1 MTRISAINM
10 KYDVIGIGNALMDI
24 LVNVGHDQLLEMN
37 LKKGTMELYDAD
49 EIKKIEEKVGK
60 EGVKIA
66 PGGSVANTIYGI
78 SQLGGNVVFIGK
90 VGHDEHGAIYEQKMI
105 EGGVGSRI
113 IKKEGNTGRVVTMIT
128 PDTERTF
135 ATHLGIA
142 CQLEK
147 EELFEDDIKE
157 SKILHICGYQ
167 LINPKLK
174 RTVLHAMDVAK
185 ANGVKVSIDLAAP
198 NIVSQNLADF
208 TDVIKTYADIVFA
221 NEEEAEAF
229 TGKKEK
235 EALDVIADMCEIAV
249 VKVGARGS
257 FIKKGDETVEVS
269 GIKADAVDTTG
280 AGDSYAA
287 GFLYGFTQGMEL
299 DKCGMIGS
307 WIAAKVVSQLGA
319 RVEIDKEELKKIM
332 GWRKK

>member
-1 MTRISAINM
+1 M

-24 LVNVGHDQLLEMN
+24 LVNIGHDQLLEMN
-37 LKKGTMELYDAD
+37 MKKGTMELVDV
-49 EIKKIEEKVGK
+49 EQIKEIEEKVAK
-60 EGVKIA
+60 EGIKIA

-78 SQLGGNVVFIGK
+78 SQLGGSVIFMGK

-113 IKKEGNTGRVVTMIT
+113 VKKEGNTGRVVTMIT

-142 CQLEK
+142 CELEK
-147 EELFEDDIKE
+147 EELFEEDIKE

-174 RTVLHAMDVAK
+174 RTVLHAMDIAK

-198 NIVSQNLADF
+198 NIVEQNLADF

-221 NEEEAEAF
+221 NEEEAKAF
-229 TGKKEK
+229 TGKEEK
-235 EALDVIADMCEIAV
+235 EALDVISEMCEIAV
-249 VKVGARGS
+249 VKIGAKGS
-257 FIKKGDETVEVS
+257 LVKKGSEVFEVS
-269 GIKADAVDTTG
+269 GVKADAVDTTG

-287 GFLYGFTQGMEL
+287 GFLFGLTQDMSL
-299 DKCGMIGS
+299 DKCGRIGS
-307 WIAAKVVSQLGA
+307 WIAAKVVSQVGA
-319 RVEIDKEELKKIM
+319 RVEVDKEELS
-332 GWRKK
+332 RVLE

>member
-1 MTRISAINM
+1 M

-37 LKKGTMELYDAD
+37 LKKGTTQLYDAEKIK
-49 EIKKIEEKVGK
+49 EIEDKIGK

-78 SQLGGNVVFIGK
+78 AQLGGSVIFVGK
-90 VGHDEHGAIYEQKMI
+90 VGHDEQGGVYEQKML
-105 EGGVGSRI
+105 EGGVKSNI
-113 IKKEGNTGRVVTMIT
+113 IKKEGMTGRAVTLIT

-142 CQLEK
+142 CEIEK
-147 EELFEDDIKE
+147 EEIFEEDIKE
-157 SKILHICGYQ
+157 SKVLHICGYQ
-167 LINPKLK
+167 LVNPKLK
-174 RTVLHAMDVAK
+174 RTVLYAMDIAK

-198 NIVSQNLADF
+198 NLVEQNLADF

-221 NEEEAEAF
+221 NEEEALAF

-235 EALDVIADMCEIAV
+235 EALDVISEMCEIAV

-257 FIKKGDETVEVS
+257 LIKKGDGVIEVN
-269 GIKADAVDTTG
+269 GVKAKAVDTTG

-287 GFLYGFTQGMEL
+287 GFLYGLTSGLSL
-299 DKCGMIGS
+299 DKCGKIGS
-307 WIAAKVVSQLGA
+307 WIAAKVVSQVGA
-319 RVEIDKEELKKIM
+319 RVEVDKGELKKVV
-332 GWRKK
+332 G

>member
-1 MTRISAINM
+1 M

-37 LKKGTMELYDAD
+37 IKKGTMELYDA
-49 EIKKIEEKVGK
+49 EQIKKIEEKIGK
-60 EGVKIA
+60 EGIKIA

-78 SQLGGNVVFIGK
+78 ATLGGKVVFVGK
-90 VGHDEHGAIYEQKMI
+90 VGHDAHGVIYEQKMI
-105 EGGVGSRI
+105 EGGVKSNI
-113 IKKEGNTGRVVTMIT
+113 VKKEGTTGRVVTMIT

-142 CQLEK
+142 CEIEK
-147 EELFEDDIKE
+147 EEIFEEDIKE
-157 SKILHICGYQ
+157 SKVLHICGYQ

-185 ANGVKVSIDLAAP
+185 AAGVKVSIDLAAP
-198 NIVSQNLADF
+198 NLVEQNLADF
-208 TDVIKTYADIVFA
+208 TDVVKTYADVVFA

-235 EALDVIADMCEIAV
+235 EALDVISEMCEIAI
-249 VKVGARGS
+249 VKVGAKGS
-257 FIKKGDETVEVS
+257 FIKKDGEVFEVTGVKVE
-269 GIKADAVDTTG
+269 AVDTTG

-287 GFLYGFTQGMEL
+287 GFLYGLTQDMSL
-299 DKCGMIGS
+299 DKCGKIGS
-307 WIAAKVVSQLGA
+307 RIAAKVVSQVGA
-319 RVEIDKEELKKIM
+319 RVEVDKEELKKIIE
-332 GWRKK
+332 